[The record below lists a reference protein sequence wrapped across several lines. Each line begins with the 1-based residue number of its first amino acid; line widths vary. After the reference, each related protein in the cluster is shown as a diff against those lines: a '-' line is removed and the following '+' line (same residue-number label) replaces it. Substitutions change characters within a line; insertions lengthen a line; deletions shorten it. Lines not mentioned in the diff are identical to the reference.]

1 LSLTCLQNPE
11 QLSDY
16 LLTTTVLKNLAE
28 NDRERSWMPR
38 RIDKPKIILKAW
50 GVPAINLGLLLGNAA
65 RIESFQNNPKLST
78 LWLGPKSS

>member
-1 LSLTCLQNPE
+1 
-11 QLSDY
+11 
-16 LLTTTVLKNLAE
+16 
-28 NDRERSWMPR
+28 MPR

-50 GVPAINLGLLLGNAA
+50 GIPAINLSLLLGNAA